1 MARSFADMEIPYIV
15 DLLGTFVFA
24 VSGALAA
31 FGKKMYQ
38 DIFGVSFTAF
48 ITAIGGGTLRD
59 IILGVHPLAWVTDEA
74 YLIAILIAVL
84 LVVFFRRYIKKIPK
98 TLFLLDTVGVAL
110 YTILGVQK
118 ALALDV
124 NPIAAVILGMVS
136 AVFGGVLRDTL
147 INEVPLIFKK
157 EIYATACLAG
167 AFLFVLLNYLKV
179 DSDISFFAG
188 IVLIILVRIISVR
201 YKIALPKIED

>member
-1 MARSFADMEIPYIV
+1 MEVPYIV

-24 VSGALAA
+24 ISGALAA

-48 ITAIGGGTLRD
+48 ITATGGGTLRD
-59 IILGVHPLAWVTDEA
+59 IILGVHPLAWVADES
-74 YLIAILIAVL
+74 YLIAIFVGVL

-98 TLFLLDTVGVAL
+98 TLFLLDTIGVAL
-110 YTILGVQK
+110 YTILGVHRIMTK
-118 ALALDV
+118 KI
-124 NPIAAVILGMVS
+124 NPLAAVLLGMFS

-147 INEVPLIFKK
+147 INEIPLIFKK

-179 DSDISFFAG
+179 DNNISFFAG
-188 IVLIILVRIISVR
+188 IVLIIVIRIISVR
-201 YKIALPKIED
+201 YKIALPKIEE

>member
-1 MARSFADMEIPYIV
+1 MQIPYFV
-15 DLLGTFVFA
+15 DLLGTLVFA
-24 VSGALAA
+24 ISGALAA

-48 ITAIGGGTLRD
+48 VTAIGGGTLRD
-59 IILGVHPLAWVTDEA
+59 IFLDLHPLSWIKDGN
-74 YLIAILIAVL
+74 YIIAIITGVL
-84 LVVFFRRYIKKIPK
+84 LTVYFRRYIKKIPR

-118 ALALDV
+118 ALAHDV
-124 NPIAAVILGMVS
+124 NAIAAIILGMVS

-147 INEVPLIFKK
+147 INEIPLIFKR

-167 AFLFVLLNYLKV
+167 AGLFVVLNYYKI
-179 DSDISFFAG
+179 DADINFFAG
-188 IVLIILVRIISVR
+188 VALIILIRIISVR

>member
-1 MARSFADMEIPYIV
+1 MEIPYIV

-48 ITAIGGGTLRD
+48 ITATGGGTLRD
-59 IILGVHPLAWVTDEA
+59 IILGVHPLAWVADES
-74 YLIAILIAVL
+74 YLIAIFVAVL
-84 LVVFFRRYIKKIPK
+84 LVVIFKGYIKKIPK
-98 TLFLLDTVGVAL
+98 TLFFLDTLGVAL

-118 ALALDV
+118 ALSYDV
-124 NPIAAVILGMVS
+124 NPIAAVLLGMVS

-147 INEVPLIFKK
+147 INEIPLIFKK

-167 AFLFVLLNYLKV
+167 AFLFVLLNYLEV
-179 DSDISFFAG
+179 DSNISFFAG
-188 IVLIILVRIISVR
+188 IFLIIIIRVISVR
-201 YKIALPKIED
+201 YKIALPKID